1 MPNFDQSTIADG
13 GFLVT
18 RCLQT
23 SCRPTLD
30 CVPNFVFPV
39 IPSPRTKS
47 ANRIDW
53 PLAQNRPAL
62 PEKRVAKVGRALLDT
77 SVFIAQES
85 GRPIALQQIPE
96 QVAVS
101 VVTLA
106 ELQLGV
112 LLAANAAVRRRRLA
126 TYRNALQFEPIPID
140 NAVGDEWA
148 ELRSNLGVA
157 KKSLTSNDLWIA
169 ATARHLG
176 VPIVTQDRELVKVP
190 GVKVIVV

>member
-1 MPNFDQSTIADG
+1 MKN
-13 GFLVT
+13 
-18 RCLQT
+18 
-23 SCRPTLD
+23 
-30 CVPNFVFPV
+30 
-39 IPSPRTKS
+39 
-47 ANRIDW
+47 ANRVDW
-53 PLAQNRPAL
+53 PLAQNGPAL

-85 GRPIALQQIPE
+85 GRPIALRQIPE

-176 VPIVTQDRELVKVP
+176 VPIVTQDRELAKVP

>member
-1 MPNFDQSTIADG
+1 VNLATPSLPTKRANQLAESHQQGHEQS
-13 GFLVT
+13 
-18 RCLQT
+18 RQ
-23 SCRPTLD
+23 
-30 CVPNFVFPV
+30 
-39 IPSPRTKS
+39 
-47 ANRIDW
+47 
-53 PLAQNRPAL
+53 QNEP
-62 PEKRVAKVGRALLDT
+62 KMSQGLLDT

-85 GRPIALQQIPE
+85 GRAISLKHIPE

-112 LLAANAAVRRRRLA
+112 LLATNASVRRRRLA

-148 ELRSNLGVA
+148 ELRSNLGA
-157 KKSLTSNDLWIA
+157 GKKSLTANDLWIA

-176 VPIVTQDRELVKVP
+176 VPLITQDRELAKIP
-190 GVKVIVV
+190 GVQVIVV

>member
-1 MPNFDQSTIADG
+1 MKN
-13 GFLVT
+13 
-18 RCLQT
+18 
-23 SCRPTLD
+23 
-30 CVPNFVFPV
+30 
-39 IPSPRTKS
+39 

-53 PLAQNRPAL
+53 PLAQNEPAL
-62 PEKRVAKVGRALLDT
+62 PESTSRIGKPIPRTEKRVAKLGRALLDT

-85 GRPIALQQIPE
+85 GRPIALRQIPE

-176 VPIVTQDRELVKVP
+176 VPIVTQDRELTKVP

>member
-1 MPNFDQSTIADG
+1 M
-13 GFLVT
+13 T

-30 CVPNFVFPV
+30 CVPNFDFPV
-39 IPSPRTKS
+39 IPSRHMKN

-53 PLAQNRPAL
+53 PLAQNEPAL
-62 PEKRVAKVGRALLDT
+62 PESTSRIGKPIPRTEKRVAKLGRALLDT

-85 GRPIALQQIPE
+85 GHPIALRQIPE

-176 VPIVTQDRELVKVP
+176 VPIVTQDRELTKVP

>member
-1 MPNFDQSTIADG
+1 MSQG
-13 GFLVT
+13 
-18 RCLQT
+18 
-23 SCRPTLD
+23 
-30 CVPNFVFPV
+30 
-39 IPSPRTKS
+39 
-47 ANRIDW
+47 
-53 PLAQNRPAL
+53 
-62 PEKRVAKVGRALLDT
+62 LLDT

-85 GRPIALQQIPE
+85 GRAISLKHIPE

-112 LLAANAAVRRRRLA
+112 LLATNASVRRRRLA

-148 ELRSNLGVA
+148 ELRSNLGA
-157 KKSLTSNDLWIA
+157 GKKSLTANDLWIA

-176 VPIVTQDRELVKVP
+176 VPLITQDRELAKIP
-190 GVKVIVV
+190 GVQVIVVYPCRGGRRSFLGWCRGLLSFSRFRRVVTCNWCRGCSTGTILKANR